1 MLVGERMTRPVLF
14 VAPETPVQD
23 ALAQMRKE
31 RVSRYPVLNKKGKL
45 VGIVSE
51 DDLLNASPSD
61 ATSLS
66 VWEINY
72 LLSKITV
79 ERVMSKEVVT
89 VTEDTPLEEAA
100 RLMADNRIGGVPVL
114 RGEEVVGM
122 ITQTD
127 IFRVFLEML
136 GGRQSGW
143 RVIVYVKNEKGI
155 LHRLTKAIDDIGG
168 NIIALTTYAGQ
179 DIVDGEITMKV
190 DQVDEAT
197 LRKALE
203 PFVNEIRD
211 FREVKI

>member
-14 VAPETPVQD
+14 VAPEMPVQD

-31 RVSRYPVLNKKGKL
+31 RVSRYPVLKKGKL
-45 VGIVSE
+45 IGIVSE

-61 ATSLS
+61 VTSLS
-66 VWEINY
+66 VWEVNY

-79 ERVMSKEVVT
+79 ERVMTKEVVT

-100 RLMADNRIGGVPVL
+100 RIMADQRIGGIPVVH
-114 RGEEVVGM
+114 GEDVIGI

-136 GGRQSGW
+136 GGRLPGF
-143 RVIVYVKNEKGI
+143 RVVAMVKNEPGI
-155 LHRLTKAIDDIGG
+155 LHKLTKAIDDVGG

-179 DIVDGEITMKV
+179 EIVGGEVTMKV
-190 DQVDEAT
+190 DQIDEPS
-197 LRKALE
+197 LRKALL
-203 PFVNEIRD
+203 PFVDEIKD
-211 FREVKI
+211 FREIKV

>member
-14 VAPETPVQD
+14 IAPDTPVQD

-31 RVSRYPVLNKKGKL
+31 RVSRYPVMKKDKL

-51 DDLLNASPSD
+51 DDLINASPSE

-79 ERVMSKEVVT
+79 ERVMTKEVVT
-89 VTEDTPLEEAA
+89 VTENTPLEKAA
-100 RLMADNRIGGVPVL
+100 LIMADQRIGGIPVM
-114 RGEEVVGM
+114 RGEEVVGI

-136 GGRQSGW
+136 GGRHPGF
-143 RVIVYVKNEKGI
+143 RVVAMVKNEPGL
-155 LHRLTKAIDDIGG
+155 LHKITQAIDEVGG

-179 DIVDGEITMKV
+179 DIVGGEVTLKV
-190 DQVDEAT
+190 DQIDEPA
-197 LRKALE
+197 LRKALD
-203 PFVNEIRD
+203 PFVKEIRD